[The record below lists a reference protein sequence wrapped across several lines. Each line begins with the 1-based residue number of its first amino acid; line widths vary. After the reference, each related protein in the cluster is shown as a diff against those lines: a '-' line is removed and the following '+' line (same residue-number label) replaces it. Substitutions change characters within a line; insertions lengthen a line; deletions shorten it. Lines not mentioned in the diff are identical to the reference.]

1 MKELFKKLLGKKSNT
16 SNPNLKQENTYSDF
30 FTSKWGNAP
39 ALNQNEI
46 VNFSKKL
53 PEIKAMINTISNT
66 VAQAEPRLYKK
77 IEGRKVLISNNPLL
91 DVLSFGN
98 PLIPSG
104 YELMYV
110 IQYHIET
117 YGESFLLIERDG
129 VSKLPKYLY
138 PINPKD
144 VKDMPKKSNEYKYRF
159 TLNGQNYNSPLTEII
174 HIKVTNFLDI
184 YGRGIG
190 TISSLLDIMQ
200 VIDYTEEYTKNYF
213 YNNATPPYII
223 NIQDAQRQ
231 QLKEIR
237 DKWIEENQGLFEQH
251 KPYFISA
258 LNLQAIKLQNEFNA
272 GDLVKLSEMSSE
284 KIQLAF
290 GIPNTILG
298 KSSENRAG
306 GQNDFEVYAQFC
318 IKPRLKRIYQ
328 ALNLT
333 LVREFGDD
341 LILEFTNPVPSD
353 FEKVFRAIQLS
364 PNSFKH
370 NELRDLV
377 GFDSLSELENL
388 YLEGA
393 KILEKDKMP
402 LVRSENPKSNED
414 IRRENE

>member
-16 SNPNLKQENTYSDF
+16 ANPNLKQQNTYSDF
-30 FTSKWGNAP
+30 FTSKWNSAP
-39 ALNQNEI
+39 LLNQNEI
-46 VNFSKKL
+46 IAFSKKL
-53 PEIKAMINTISNT
+53 PEIKSMISTISNT
-66 VAQAEPRLYKK
+66 VAQAEPKIYKK
-77 IEGRKVLISNNPLL
+77 IEGRKVLIPSSPIL
-91 DVLSFGN
+91 DVLGFGN

-129 VSKLPKYLY
+129 VTKLPKYLY

-144 VKDMPKKSNEYKYRF
+144 VGDMPKQSNEYKYRF
-159 TLNGQNYNSPLTEII
+159 VLNGQVYNAPLTEII
-174 HIKVTNFLDI
+174 HIKVVNFSDV

-223 NIQDAQRQ
+223 NVQDIQKQ
-231 QLKEIR
+231 QLKELK
-237 DKWIEENQGLFEQH
+237 DKWIEENQGIFEQH
-251 KPYFISA
+251 KPYFLSA
-258 LNLQAIKLQNEFNA
+258 TNLQAIKLQNEFNA

-328 ALNLT
+328 TLNLT
-333 LVREFGDD
+333 LVKEFGDD

-353 FEKVFRAIQLS
+353 FERVFRAIQLS
-364 PNSFKH
+364 PSSFKH

-377 GFDSLSELENL
+377 GFDNITELDDVYLENKQL
-388 YLEGA
+388 
-393 KILEKDKMP
+393 LEKDKMP
-402 LVRSENPKSNED
+402 LIRSDNPKSNKD
-414 IRRENE
+414 IRRDNE

>member
-16 SNPNLKQENTYSDF
+16 ANPNLKQQNTYSDF
-30 FTSKWGNAP
+30 FTSKWNNAP
-39 ALNQNEI
+39 LLNQNEI
-46 VNFSKKL
+46 IAFSKKL
-53 PEIKAMINTISNT
+53 PEIKSMISTISNT
-66 VAQAEPRLYKK
+66 VAQAEPKLYKK
-77 IEGRKVLISNNPLL
+77 IEGRKVLIPSSPIL
-91 DVLSFGN
+91 DVLGFGN

-129 VSKLPKYLY
+129 VTKLPKYLY

-144 VKDMPKKSNEYKYRF
+144 VGDMPKQSNEYKYKF
-159 TLNGQNYNSPLTEII
+159 VLNGQVYNAPLTEII
-174 HIKVTNFLDI
+174 HIKVVNFSDV

-223 NIQDAQRQ
+223 NVQDIQKQ
-231 QLKEIR
+231 QLKELK
-237 DKWIEENQGLFEQH
+237 DKWIEENQGIFEQH
-251 KPYFISA
+251 KPYFLSA
-258 LNLQAIKLQNEFNA
+258 TNLQAIKLQNEFNA

-328 ALNLT
+328 TLNLT
-333 LVREFGDD
+333 LVKEFGDD

-353 FEKVFRAIQLS
+353 FERVFRAIQLS
-364 PNSFKH
+364 PSSFKH

-388 YLEGA
+388 YLEGV